1 MPKGLFATKPI
12 STIMAEAKGEGEN
25 TLRRALGPI
34 NLITLGIGAIIG
46 AGIFVLTG
54 TAAAQFAGPAIVISY
69 IIAGVG
75 CVFAGLCYAEFASM
89 MPIAGSAYTYGYATM
104 GELVAW
110 IIGWA
115 LVLEYAFGA
124 ATVAVGWSGF
134 VNDLLNFFGVHL
146 PFNPAPHLA
155 LTLFGHPI
163 HAQVDIFALSALVVI
178 TVILVVGVKESAN
191 FNSAAVM
198 IKVSIVL
205 IFIAIA
211 LIFASGHWR
220 LMTTNWQPFV
230 PANLGHFGQYGWSG
244 IMRGAGVV
252 FFAYIGFDAVSTAAQ
267 EARNPQKDMPF
278 GILGSLVICTALYI
292 LVSGLLTGV
301 VNFTKLNVAAPV
313 ADATR
318 VIGMGWATVLID
330 LGAIAGLA
338 SVMMVMM
345 LGQSRVLYTMSHD
358 GLLPK
363 WVGEVHP
370 KFRTPYKTSIIV
382 GIFAAALA
390 AFFPITLLGEL
401 VSLGTLL
408 AFTIVSIGL
417 VVMRAKHP
425 EMPRPFR
432 TPLVP
437 VVPALGVIVSL
448 SLMFSLDRPAWIGF
462 GSWLVLGLFIYF
474 LYSRRH
480 STVRRNLAAKARA
493 GD

>member
-1 MPKGLFATKPI
+1 MANGLFARKSIT
-12 STIMAEAKGEGEN
+12 TILKEAEGGGEHS
-25 TLRRALGPI
+25 LKRALGPI

-54 TAAAQFAGPAIVISY
+54 TAAAQFAGPGITISY
-69 IIAGVG
+69 IIAGIG

-89 MPIAGSAYTYGYATM
+89 LPIAGSAYTYGYATM
-104 GELVAW
+104 GEIVAW

-134 VNDLLNFFGVHL
+134 VSNLVNFFGVSL
-146 PFNPAPHLA
+146 PFNPNPKVAM
-155 LTLFGHPI
+155 TLLGHPFA
-163 HAQVDIFALSALVVI
+163 AQVDIFALTALVVLTI
-178 TVILVVGVKESAN
+178 ILVVGVKESAN

-198 IKVSIVL
+198 IKVSVVL
-205 IFIAIA
+205 IFIGLASM
-211 LIFASGHWR
+211 FAFGHWPH
-220 LMTTNWQPFV
+220 MTANWHPFI
-230 PANLGHFGQYGWSG
+230 PQNLGHFGQFGWSG

-278 GILGSLVICTALYI
+278 GILGSLIICTGLYI
-292 LVSGLLTGV
+292 VVSGLLTGV
-301 VNFTKLNVAAPV
+301 IHYTQLNVAAPV
-313 ADATR
+313 ADAAKA
-318 VIGMGWATVLID
+318 IGVGWAVVLID

-363 WVGEVHP
+363 WVGELHP
-370 KFRTPYKTSIIV
+370 KFCTPYKTSIIV
-382 GIFAAALA
+382 GIFAAMLA

-408 AFTIVSIGL
+408 AFTIVSLG
-417 VVMRAKHP
+417 VWVMRVRYP
-425 EMPRPFR
+425 EMHRPFR

-437 VVPALGVIVSL
+437 VVPICGMIVAMAL
-448 SLMFSLDRPAWIGF
+448 MASLDRPAWIGF
-462 GSWLVLGLFIYF
+462 GSWLIFGLIIYF
-474 LYSRRH
+474 TYSRKH
-480 STVRRNLAAKARA
+480 SKVQRA
-493 GD
+493 GSNVVP

>member
-1 MPKGLFATKPI
+1 MANGLFARKSIT
-12 STIMAEAKGEGEN
+12 TILKEAEGGGEN
-25 TLRRALGPI
+25 SLKRALGPI

-54 TAAAQFAGPAIVISY
+54 TAAAQFAGPGITISY
-69 IIAGVG
+69 IIAGIG

-89 MPIAGSAYTYGYATM
+89 LPIAGSAYTYGYATM

-134 VNDLLNFFGVHL
+134 VSNLVSFFGVAL
-146 PFNPAPHLA
+146 PFNPSPKLA
-155 LTLFGHPI
+155 MTLFGHPFS
-163 HAQVDIFALSALVVI
+163 AQVDIFALTALVVLTI
-178 TVILVVGVKESAN
+178 ILVVGVKESAN

-198 IKVSIVL
+198 IKVSVVL
-205 IFIAIA
+205 IFIGLASM
-211 LIFASGHWR
+211 FAFGHWPH
-220 LMTTNWQPFV
+220 MTANWHPFI
-230 PANLGHFGQYGWSG
+230 PQNLGHFGQFGWSG

-278 GILGSLVICTALYI
+278 GILGSLVICTGLYI
-292 LVSGLLTGV
+292 VVSALLTGV
-301 VNFTKLNVAAPV
+301 IHYTDLNVAAPV
-313 ADATR
+313 ADAAKA
-318 VIGMGWATVLID
+318 IGVGWAVVLID

-345 LGQSRVLYTMSHD
+345 LGQSRVLYTMSND
-358 GLLPK
+358 GLLPA
-363 WVGEVHP
+363 WVGKLHP
-370 KFRTPYKTSIIV
+370 RFRTPYITSIVV
-382 GIFAAALA
+382 GIFAATLA

-408 AFTIVSIGL
+408 AFTIVSLG
-417 VVMRAKHP
+417 VWVMRVRYP
-425 EMPRPFR
+425 EMHRPFR

-437 VVPALGVIVSL
+437 IVPICGMLVAMAL
-448 SLMFSLDRPAWIGF
+448 MASLDRPAWIGF
-462 GSWLVLGLFIYF
+462 GSWLVFGLFIYF
-474 LYSRRH
+474 GYSRKH
-480 STVRRNLAAKARA
+480 SKVQRGGGESAIA